1 MNFYWSEEVNN
12 RLENIM
18 VKASYEVYD
27 MYIAYDVNMREAAY
41 MVAIMRIAEALRV
54 NGYEPVCFARGLY
67 RL

>member
-1 MNFYWSEEVNN
+1 
-12 RLENIM
+12 M